1 MPKNIVIA
9 GAMGSDK
16 STILQ
21 LLKAQGFNVV
31 PEPARE
37 ILAEQRSIGD
47 EGVPEQNPKLFTQLL
62 LSRAIYQYKQMQTAQ
77 DIVIFDRG
85 IPDNIA
91 YAQLFNLNYP
101 PAHQAAKLYRYHIDV
116 FIFPAWDKIYTTD
129 DERIMSFEAA
139 KAFGDSVQ
147 KVYKECG
154 YNLIEVPRASPEKR
168 VKFIKKYLLD

>member
-1 MPKNIVIA
+1 MSKNVVIT
-9 GAMGSDK
+9 GAMGSGK
-16 STILQ
+16 STVLQ

-31 PEPARE
+31 SEPARE

-62 LSRAIYQYKQMQTAQ
+62 LSRAIFQYKQQAIH

-91 YAQLFNLNYP
+91 YAQLFNLDYL
-101 PAHQAAKLYRYHIDV
+101 PASNAAKLYRYDTDV

-129 DERIMSFEAA
+129 DERIMSFEDA

-147 KVYKECG
+147 KIYTECG
-154 YNLIEVPRASPEKR
+154 YNLIEVPRVSPEER
-168 VKFIKKYLLD
+168 VKFIREKI